1 MSKKHKKNNYLMY
14 YAKILIAISLAI
26 LAYGL
31 VLDLSNNIHLIDP
44 RSGVSVVN
52 DDNGSFTSVDNNNNT
67 NIVNGNNGGNN
78 SNTNTGGTVS
88 GGTSSNNR
96 GQTGTNTNSVDAN
109 TLNALR
115 NSIQQKYNVAI
126 KYGGE
131 TEGYVVGGLSTVALY
146 DNNAIYNS
154 LVELNNILSLYP
166 YGLFTEIRNG
176 GIPLTIYLISN
187 YSDDTVTGATDSTYS
202 YANISIAV
210 IYPLD
215 ESFFHE
221 SYHYIERFILKRG
234 LGYNSTTWNSFNPF
248 NYNYGTIVN
257 EYSYKNT
264 FSPDSF
270 FVNNYAQVSAEEDRA
285 STFEYMMASSKA
297 SCLNNNKPVWKK
309 AVLMSNTIDAALDTV
324 SPNNMEYWER
334 FL

>member
-1 MSKKHKKNNYLMY
+1 MSKKHKKKNSLMY

-31 VLDLSNNIHLIDP
+31 VLDLSNNIRLIDP
-44 RSGVSVVN
+44 ESGVSVID
-52 DDNGSFTSVDNNNNT
+52 DDNGSFTSVDSNNTNNTNNVNSNSNNNT
-67 NIVNGNNGGNN
+67 DGNV
-78 SNTNTGGTVS
+78 SSRGT
-88 GGTSSNNR
+88 SNNR
-96 GQTGTNTNSVDAN
+96 GQTNTNSAVDVN
-109 TLNALR
+109 SLNSLR
-115 NSIQQKYNVAI
+115 NSIQKKYNVAI
-126 KYGGE
+126 KYGSE
-131 TEGYVVGGLSTVALY
+131 TEGYTVGGLSTVALY
-146 DNNAIYNS
+146 DNNVIYSS
-154 LVELNNILSLYP
+154 LVELNNILGLYP

-176 GIPLTIYLISN
+176 GIPLTIYLIN
-187 YSDDTVTGATDSTYS
+187 YYSDDTVTGATDSTYS

-234 LGYNSTTWNSFNPF
+234 LGYNSATWSSFNPYD
-248 NYNYGTIVN
+248 YNYGTIVN

-297 SCLNNNKPVWKK
+297 SCLNNNMPVWKK
-309 AVLMSNTIDAALDTV
+309 AVLMSNTMDAALDSV
-324 SPNNMEYWER
+324 SPNNLEYWER
-334 FL
+334 YL